1 METVLWN
8 TEIHKLFVVCNS
20 KNQSHSSDRL
30 GNVAVWKLSQWGA
43 ISVKLHMQMY
53 FHYNL

>member
-30 GNVAVWKLSQWGA
+30 GNVAVWKPSQWGA